1 MTLHTALIF
10 ALRFHAKD
18 VMKQRYR
25 AAGRKLSTIPPA
37 ELSRDADA
45 LLPELIE
52 QAVAALKTYAQKTA
66 R

>member
-1 MTLHTALIF
+1 
-10 ALRFHAKD
+10 
-18 VMKQRYR
+18 MKQRYR

>member
-25 AAGRKLSTIPPA
+25 AAGRKLATVSPA
-37 ELSRDADA
+37 ELTRDADA
-45 LLPELIE
+45 LIHELIPE
-52 QAVAALKTYAQKTA
+52 AVALLTSLAQGKG